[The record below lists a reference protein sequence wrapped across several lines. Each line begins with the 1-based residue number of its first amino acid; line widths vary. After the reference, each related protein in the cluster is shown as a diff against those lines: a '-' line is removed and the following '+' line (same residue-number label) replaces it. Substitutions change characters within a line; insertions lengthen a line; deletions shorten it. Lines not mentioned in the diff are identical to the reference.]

1 MKAVATDIIWDK
13 IENSYKYGVTIAY
26 FSKHHNFP
34 YLNARYADQ
43 WSEYPA
49 SNCFKCWSW
58 SEYLSINV
66 NIDIDPID
74 NRATFWVRWLWI
86 KKNI

>member
-26 FSKHHNFP
+26 FSKHQNFP

-43 WSEYPA
+43 WSEYQPVIVLNA
-49 SNCFKCWSW
+49 EVDQNT
-58 SEYLSINV
+58 Y
-66 NIDIDPID
+66 P
-74 NRATFWVRWLWI
+74 
-86 KKNI
+86 